1 MPDNKHELSTAEK
14 ISRNSRAAAKRLEHI
29 SNRLA
34 IVVILLVVGFFILP
48 LGIILWV
55 IALFVFMSIFVDYSG

>member
-14 ISRNSRAAAKRLEHI
+14 VSHNSRAAAKQLEHI

-34 IVVILLVVGFFILP
+34 VIVILLVIGFFVLP

-55 IALFVFMSIFVDYSG
+55 IALFMFMSIFVAD

>member
-14 ISRNSRAAAKRLEHI
+14 VSRNSRAAAERLEYI

-34 IVVILLVVGFFILP
+34 VIVILLVVGFFILP

-55 IALFVFMSIFVDYSG
+55 IALFVFMSIFVAD